1 MNGDKQLVVDRLGQD
16 YMTVTDMGYKVFG
29 VFLQGSQNYDLDYD
43 GSDIDTKCIIIPKF
57 EDIVLKNNPV
67 STTHINPDNSHVDLK
82 DIRLMWDCFKKQNIN
97 FLEILFTDY
106 YIVNSQYEELWNKMR
121 LWAEDI
127 AHYNNYASVN
137 CIAGMVM
144 EKNAAL
150 CHPYP
155 TLKDKIDKYGYDNK
169 QLHHIIRCEEFLERY
184 IDGVPYRECLKTT
197 QPNYLIEV
205 KSTYKYS
212 LEEAKHIAKTSV
224 ERVKAIKDKYMNT
237 VPIKVNKLAEEAMQ
251 QVLIDTLKKSFMED
265 MNDE

>member
-1 MNGDKQLVVDRLGQD
+1 MNGDKQLVLDRLGQD

-43 GSDIDTKCIIIPKF
+43 GSDIDTKCIILPKF

-67 STTHINPDNSHVDLK
+67 STTHINPDNSHIDLK
-82 DIRLMWDCFKKQNIN
+82 DIRLMWECFKKQNIN

-144 EKNAAL
+144 KKNEEL
-150 CHPYP
+150 
-155 TLKDKIDKYGYDNK
+155 LKIN
-169 QLHHIIRCEEFLERY
+169 QSNIC
-184 IDGVPYRECLKTT
+184 
-197 QPNYLIEV
+197 
-205 KSTYKYS
+205 
-212 LEEAKHIAKTSV
+212 
-224 ERVKAIKDKYMNT
+224 
-237 VPIKVNKLAEEAMQ
+237 
-251 QVLIDTLKKSFMED
+251 
-265 MNDE
+265 